1 MLRGASRTHS
11 DHVKLLQHYGVKMLG
26 CFSNQEVTRDA
37 RPPRVGEQRPGPFA
51 WRASQPPRYIQ
62 GEPLPVRLVV
72 AGTFQNVAL
81 APA

>member
-1 MLRGASRTHS
+1 MPG
-11 DHVKLLQHYGVKMLG
+11 
-26 CFSNQEVTRDA
+26 
-37 RPPRVGEQRPGPFA
+37 PPRVGEQRPGPFA